1 MFKYWEFRRRICNV
15 IRIKWKIEEFHLGE
29 SHGIFQQKRTPHR
42 RVHLT
47 YSRGRQTG
55 REWTESGLA
64 SPSMDVGHLLLTF
77 PLQQL
82 PDVLSNYI
90 KEQAS
95 TEEVTLEDCAV
106 GEWIFQ
112 GNRRLSTLDL
122 GHVHG
127 DHSTF
132 SASCLY
138 FKTSRWRIGS
148 QEEALCNKNVH
159 FTQSMS
165 HNATNFDPSNIS
177 PKILF
182 VNLCLLQVGGWT
194 MLVVVQGDPLLLSTT
209 VVGLDILAPRH
220 PKLHALLI
228 NRLGFQLSPDSRGG
242 HCFPPHSCYNVY
254 LQWLPT
260 LVKLPLVVNQT
271 AVGGRYAA
279 LSIIWARSDGSFN
292 FLSWVVVSISWPL
305 VCGLYILLSGCA
317 SSLSLPNWCS

>member
-1 MFKYWEFRRRICNV
+1 MI
-15 IRIKWKIEEFHLGE
+15 
-29 SHGIFQQKRTPHR
+29 QQT
-42 RVHLT
+42 LI
-47 YSRGRQTG
+47 
-55 REWTESGLA
+55 
-64 SPSMDVGHLLLTF
+64 LLIS
-77 PLQQL
+77 LQ
-82 PDVLSNYI
+82 
-90 KEQAS
+90 
-95 TEEVTLEDCAV
+95 
-106 GEWIFQ
+106 
-112 GNRRLSTLDL
+112 
-122 GHVHG
+122 
-127 DHSTF
+127 
-132 SASCLY
+132 
-138 FKTSRWRIGS
+138 KT
-148 QEEALCNKNVH
+148 C
-159 FTQSMS
+159 
-165 HNATNFDPSNIS
+165 
-177 PKILF
+177 F
-182 VNLCLLQVGGWT
+182 VNLCLLQAGGWT